1 MESQASFYA
10 KFLFLFGV
18 LVGNFE
24 VEKVWLQFHLGKNLN
39 VKNSYVE
46 NLFR

>member
-10 KFLFLFGV
+10 KFLFLFSV

-24 VEKVWLQFHLGKNLN
+24 VEKVWLQFNL